1 MEHRSRQGVAFVSC
15 KHLDG
20 QECVLGL
27 HGGRPSPGVCARCS
41 SYEGPSRGLGDVVAK
56 VARVTGVA
64 AVVKRVAGEDCG
76 CAGRRA
82 ALNRAVPFREGAD

>member
-1 MEHRSRQGVAFVSC
+1 MRLTCVYARPGPRCVQGLAASDQLPAAC
-15 KHLDG
+15 ETCEG
-20 QECVLGL
+20 Y
-27 HGGRPSPGVCARCS
+27 R
-41 SYEGPSRGLGDVVAK
+41 GPSRGLGDIVHK

-82 ALNRAVPFREGAD
+82 ALNRAMPFREGAD

>member
-15 KHLDG
+15 KHLQG
-20 QECVLGL
+20 RKCTLGL
-27 HGGRPSPGVCARCS
+27 YGGAPSPGVCAGCPH
-41 SYEGPSRGLGDVVAK
+41 YCGPSRGLGDVVHK
-56 VARVTGVA
+56 VAQVTGVA

>member
-1 MEHRSRQGVAFVSC
+1 LKLAEPEQLPA
-15 KHLDG
+15 
-20 QECVLGL
+20 
-27 HGGRPSPGVCARCS
+27 VCATCER
-41 SYEGPSRGLGDVVAK
+41 YQGPSRGLGDIVHK
-56 VARVTGVA
+56 VAQVTGVE

>member
-1 MEHRSRQGVAFVSC
+1 MGCTFLRPGLR
-15 KHLDG
+15 
-20 QECVLGL
+20 CVLNLATAEQLPAACGTC
-27 HGGRPSPGVCARCS
+27 GR
-41 SYEGPSRGLGDVVAK
+41 YQGPSRGLGDVVAK
-56 VARVTGVA
+56 VAQVTGVA

>member
-1 MEHRSRQGVAFVSC
+1 
-15 KHLDG
+15 
-20 QECVLGL
+20 
-27 HGGRPSPGVCARCS
+27 
-41 SYEGPSRGLGDVVAK
+41 VVAK
-56 VARVTGVA
+56 VAQVTGVA

>member
-1 MEHRSRQGVAFVSC
+1 MSCIYFRSTPVR
-15 KHLDG
+15 
-20 QECVLGL
+20 
-27 HGGRPSPGVCARCS
+27 CAIKAAAPEQLPAACETCDQYKGS
-41 SYEGPSRGLGDVVAK
+41 SRGLGDIVHK
-56 VARVTGVA
+56 VAQVTGVA